1 MTRRRFAL
9 TTLALLVAAEP
20 APAQTPAPASR
31 TLILSS
37 RRQAGWCRPF
47 IVALTAVVTLAA
59 GAVTPAAA
67 QELTLS
73 VAISMKEAIET
84 LGRSFT
90 ARRSGLTL
98 RYNFGASGDL
108 QKQIEAGA
116 PIDVFVSAA
125 TRQMDE
131 LEQKGLILPDTRRA
145 FARNVLV
152 VVKPTDSRLDL
163 TAVGDL
169 LDPRVT
175 RVAIGNPK
183 TVPAGQYAQE
193 SLRAVGAWERLG
205 PKLVFGENVRQVLEY
220 VARGEVD
227 AAFVYATDVS
237 AAGPRVRTAFRPG
250 EETYPPVV
258 YPVAVVAGSR
268 QVALAR
274 AFVELVTGAE
284 GQAVLQRL
292 GFQPPAPS
300 AR

>member
-1 MTRRRFAL
+1 MTARRRQRGLRRAMRLFV
-9 TTLALLVAAEP
+9 VA
-20 APAQTPAPASR
+20 
-31 TLILSS
+31 
-37 RRQAGWCRPF
+37 
-47 IVALTAVVTLAA
+47 ALTAV
-59 GAVTPAAA
+59 AVPPTAA

-90 ARRSGLTL
+90 QSRPGLTL
-98 RYNFGASGDL
+98 RYNLGASGDL

-125 TRQMDE
+125 TRQMNE
-131 LEQKGLILPDTRRA
+131 LERKGLILSDTRRA

-152 VVKPTDSRLDL
+152 VVKPADSGLDL

-183 TVPAGQYAQE
+183 TVPAGQYAHE
-193 SLRAVGAWERLG
+193 SLRAIGAWDRLG

-227 AAFVYATDVS
+227 AGFVYATDVP
-237 AAGPRVRTAFRPG
+237 AAGPRVRAAFRPG
-250 EETYPPVV
+250 EETYPPIV
-258 YPVAVVAGSR
+258 YPVAVVAGTR

-284 GQAVLQRL
+284 SQVVLRRL
-292 GFQPPAPS
+292 GFQPPAPG

>member
-1 MTRRRFAL
+1 MMRRGARMGQARNWCRVRAIAL
-9 TTLALLVAAEP
+9 AVVGALLTGGAPLAAAE
-20 APAQTPAPASR
+20 
-31 TLILSS
+31 
-37 RRQAGWCRPF
+37 
-47 IVALTAVVTLAA
+47 
-59 GAVTPAAA
+59 
-67 QELTLS
+67 ELTLS

-90 ARRSGLTL
+90 ARRAGVTL

-152 VVKPTDSRLDL
+152 VVKPADSGLDL

-183 TVPAGQYAQE
+183 TVPAGHYAQE

-227 AAFVYATDVS
+227 AGFVYATDIP

>member
-1 MTRRRFAL
+1 MSWSTRAR
-9 TTLALLVAAEP
+9 
-20 APAQTPAPASR
+20 
-31 TLILSS
+31 
-37 RRQAGWCRPF
+37 
-47 IVALTAVVTLAA
+47 VALAGVVALAA
-59 GAVTPAAA
+59 GWVTPVGA

-84 LGRSFT
+84 VGRSFT
-90 ARRSGLTL
+90 LSRPGLTL
-98 RYNFGASGDL
+98 RYNLGASGDL

-125 TRQMDE
+125 ARQMDE
-131 LEQKGLILPDTRRA
+131 LERKGLILPDTRRA

-152 VVKPTDSRLDL
+152 VIKPADSALDL

-169 LDPRVT
+169 LGPRVT

-193 SLRAVGAWERLG
+193 SLRAVGVWERLG
-205 PKLVFGENVRQVLEY
+205 PKLVLGENVRQVLEY

-227 AAFVYATDVS
+227 AGFVYATDVA

-250 EETYPPVV
+250 EDTYPPVV

-274 AFVELVTGAE
+274 AFVELVSGAE
-284 GQAVLQRL
+284 GQAVLRRL
-292 GFQPPAPS
+292 GFQPPAPG

>member
-1 MTRRRFAL
+1 MTPRGRPGSWSRRARVAL
-9 TTLALLVAAEP
+9 AVAA
-20 APAQTPAPASR
+20 A
-31 TLILSS
+31 
-37 RRQAGWCRPF
+37 
-47 IVALTAVVTLAA
+47 LAA
-59 GAVTPAAA
+59 GMATPAGA

-73 VAISMKEAIET
+73 VALSMKEAIEA
-84 LGRSFT
+84 LGRSF
-90 ARRSGLTL
+90 AASRPGVTL
-98 RYNFGASGDL
+98 RYNLGASGDL

-131 LEQKGLILPDTRRA
+131 LEQKGLILRDTRRA

-152 VVKPTDSRLDL
+152 VVKPADSGLDL
-163 TAVGDL
+163 TASGDL

-193 SLRAVGAWERLG
+193 SLRAVGVWEPLI

-227 AAFVYATDVS
+227 AGFVYATDVP
-237 AAGPRVRTAFRPG
+237 AAGPRVRAAFRPG

-284 GQAVLQRL
+284 GQAVLRRL
-292 GFQPPAPS
+292 GFQPPAPI